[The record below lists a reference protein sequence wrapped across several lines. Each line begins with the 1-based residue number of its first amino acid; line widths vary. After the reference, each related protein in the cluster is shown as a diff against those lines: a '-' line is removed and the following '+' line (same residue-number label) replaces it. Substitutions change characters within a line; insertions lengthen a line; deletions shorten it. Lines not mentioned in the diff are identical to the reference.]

1 VFPERIS
8 AMPDMKNYDEFKA
21 KFIRRLVLG
30 MIVAAALMLAFAA
43 IYTRSSGIEMSGHG
57 WIAMIVGTVIS
68 FAIAGTLTAV
78 MVLGRRS
85 GGDEAAG
92 DIEWE

>member
-1 VFPERIS
+1 MVEL
-8 AMPDMKNYDEFKA
+8 KNYEAFKA
-21 KFIRRLVLG
+21 KFLRQLIIG
-30 MIVAAALMLAFAA
+30 MTIAAILMLTFGGVYAHL
-43 IYTRSSGIEMSGHG
+43 SGARMGVHG
-57 WIAMIVGTVIS
+57 WIAMCIGTIIS

-92 DIEWE
+92 EIDWE